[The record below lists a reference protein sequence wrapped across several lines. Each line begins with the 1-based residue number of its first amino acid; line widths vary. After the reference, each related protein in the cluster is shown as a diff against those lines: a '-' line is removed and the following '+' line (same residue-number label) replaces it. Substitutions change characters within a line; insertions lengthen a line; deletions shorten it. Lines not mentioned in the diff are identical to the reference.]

1 MYDGK
6 GEQVVIFG
14 SFRGSYNLTSTHVRI
29 YSIVVLSEGFV
40 GSSASSSIWRM
51 DGKQYNINIVNNIMT
66 IIIILPA

>member
-1 MYDGK
+1 MYDSK

-51 DGKQYNINIVNNIMT
+51 DGKQYKINIANNNYDN
-66 IIIILPA
+66 IILPA